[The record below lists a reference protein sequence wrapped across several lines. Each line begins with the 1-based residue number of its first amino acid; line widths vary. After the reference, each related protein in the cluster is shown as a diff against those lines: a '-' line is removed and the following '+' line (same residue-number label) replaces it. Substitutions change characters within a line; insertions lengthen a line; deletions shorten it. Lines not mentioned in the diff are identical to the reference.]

1 MSSEPSP
8 SPGSCSPEER
18 TKEIRKY
25 LANLHLQHRRANY
38 LELIEMY
45 ESGELKSLSGA
56 TDIWLCEDKLIKDL
70 KDKTYG
76 AAV

>member
-1 MSSEPSP
+1 
-8 SPGSCSPEER
+8 
-18 TKEIRKY
+18 
-25 LANLHLQHRRANY
+25 
-38 LELIEMY
+38 MY